1 MDDNGNIV
9 IRFEGAYKTLSGRN
23 ILDGMTFE
31 VRRGETF
38 VIIGP
43 SGMGKSVTLK
53 HMVGLMKPDDGKVI
67 ISNETEGEKVEYDVS
82 HLKPIQLERLRAI
95 FGYLFQ
101 DGALLASLTVGENV
115 ALPLYERRLQHFREK
130 YGRRNAEAKIWE
142 RVEEKLGMVDLS
154 HAIDNMPAELSGGM
168 RKRAGLAR
176 AIIHEPGIILYDEPT
191 SGLDPVMSTNINRL
205 IRHLQKELGVTSL
218 VVTHD
223 IESAYYVGDRIA
235 MLNRG
240 RMEQIG
246 MPDEIKNT
254 TNPVV
259 RQFIEG
265 NIEGPLTAAR
275 KH

>member
-1 MDDNGNIV
+1 MDANGNIV
-9 IRFEGAYKTLSGRN
+9 ISFKKAYKTLSGRN
-23 ILDGMTFE
+23 ILDGMTFD

-53 HMVGLMKPDDGKVI
+53 HMVGLMRPDDGEVI
-67 ISNETEGEKVEYDVS
+67 ISDEGEGGQVRYEVS
-82 HLKPIQLERLRAI
+82 NLKPIELERLRAI

-115 ALPLYERRLQHFREK
+115 ALPLFERRLHVFREK
-130 YGRRNAEAKIWE
+130 YGRRNAENKIWE
-142 RVEEKLGMVDLS
+142 RVREKLGMVDMV
-154 HAIDNMPAELSGGM
+154 HAIDNLPAELSGGM

-176 AIIHEPGIILYDEPT
+176 AIIHEPKIILYDEPT
-191 SGLDPVMSTNINRL
+191 SGLDPVMGTNINRL

-246 MPDEIKNT
+246 TPDEIKHT

-265 NIEGPLTAAR
+265 NIEGPLTITR

>member
-1 MDDNGNIV
+1 MDANGNIV
-9 IRFEGAYKTLSGRN
+9 ISFENAYKTLSGRN
-23 ILDGMTFE
+23 VLDGMTFD

-53 HMVGLMKPDDGKVI
+53 HMVGLMRPDDGEVI
-67 ISNETEGEKVEYDVS
+67 ISDEGEGGRVRYDVS

-115 ALPLYERRLQHFREK
+115 ALPLFERRLHVFREK
-130 YGRRNAEAKIWE
+130 YGRRNAENKIWE
-142 RVEEKLGMVDLS
+142 RVREKLGMVDMV
-154 HAIDNMPAELSGGM
+154 HAIDNLPAELSGGM

-176 AIIHEPGIILYDEPT
+176 AIIHEPKIILYDEPT
-191 SGLDPVMSTNINRL
+191 SGLDPVMGTNINRL
-205 IRHLQKELGVTSL
+205 IRHLQEKLGVTSL

-223 IESAYYVGDRIA
+223 IDSAYYVGDRIA
-235 MLNRG
+235 MINRG

-246 MPDEIKNT
+246 TPDEIKNT

-265 NIEGPLTAAR
+265 NIEGPLTAGR